1 MSGRWWARAH
11 FAKKGHV
18 TEMLM
23 SRLPNPWLQKGEI
36 LWILCK
42 GRFLVTH
49 SCRPFHLKFGIELRT
64 KSIVP
69 FVRACPVLCTFFSL
83 FSIHHPERLVA
94 SFYSVLDIL
103 VAEMRF
109 HERTL
114 AFWAGH
120 WLASSLWRA
129 MSNGFLF
136 LWIFC
141 HFLWPLPLAFILV
154 QGGMVLKSGRPGLKA

>member
-1 MSGRWWARAH
+1 MNIFAKIIPDSTLPQAGEKRSRTRKWRKDQQRSEHANNATARLSKEQMSGRWWARAH

-49 SCRPFHLKFGIELRT
+49 SCWPFHLKFGIELRT

-83 FSIHHPERLVA
+83 FSIQHPERLVA

-114 AFWAGH
+114 AF
-120 WLASSLWRA
+120 
-129 MSNGFLF
+129 
-136 LWIFC
+136 
-141 HFLWPLPLAFILV
+141 
-154 QGGMVLKSGRPGLKA
+154 